1 MSRGNRRQ
9 EIFPHDVDRQDFLRT
24 LAEACQKTGW
34 QVHAYCLM
42 SNHYHLAVETPN
54 ANLVAG
60 MAWLQKT
67 WLPRHTLASHRK
79 RAPDKLGV
87 AVRLRK
93 ETTLSVKQIAA
104 RLHLGTPGGA
114 SVCLL
119 AAMTKRTSSTQPPST
134 QGHLET

>member
-1 MSRGNRRQ
+1 MRL
-9 EIFPHDVDRQDFLRT
+9 E
-24 LAEACQKTGW
+24 LAQAKAERIIRDELERLGW
-34 QVHAYCLM
+34 QA
-42 SNHYHLAVETPN
+42 
-54 ANLVAG
+54 AG
-60 MAWLQKT
+60 S
-67 WLPRHTLASHRK
+67 ASHGK
-79 RAPDKLGV
+79 RDSDKPG
-87 AVRLRK
+87 AAARLRK